1 MSVARLHNDE
11 QLVRHWSREVSK
23 AAANYERRWTWAALK
38 RVDPD
43 IATRLFAQR
52 DLFGRAAVTGTGDEV
67 EVHAAALCRGYAA
80 AVKALEA
87 ADEPDDAYLLG
98 RDPRSG
104 FTVAV
109 GHQKAAADRVAELH
123 GQSVVWVSPDEVAA
137 LFAQLRGEDA
147 LWTVKRAFPGA
158 EVIDICRGSA
168 PRPQGDREDAE

>member
-11 QLVRHWSREVSK
+11 QLARHWSREVSK

-43 IATRLFAQR
+43 IATRLSTQR

-123 GQSVVWVSPDEVAA
+123 GQFVVWVSPDELAA
-137 LFAQLRGEDA
+137 LLAQLQGLDA
-147 LWTVKRAFPGA
+147 LWTVKRTFPGA
-158 EVIDICRGSA
+158 EVIDIR
-168 PRPQGDREDAE
+168 QGKASRLHPEMEDTN